1 MICEAIEMAINGS
14 DLPLDVAREAMDEI
28 MSGQATNAQIA
39 SYLTA
44 LRMKGETIDEITA
57 SAMVMRDKAKK
68 LSHSG
73 DLMEIVGTGGDK
85 AFTFNISSVASLVI
99 AAAGIPVAKHGN
111 RSMSSKCGSADILE
125 ALGVNIQL
133 TPVQS
138 AQVLDEVG
146 ICFMFAQLYHSSMKY
161 AAPVRREMGTRT
173 LFNVLGPL
181 TSPAAATL
189 NLIGVYDKNL
199 VEPIAQ
205 VLANLGV
212 KRAIVVCGGD
222 GLDEITLTRETI
234 ACEVENGKLTSF
246 TIDPKDFG
254 MTCCQPSDLLGGEPA
269 ENAQIALDILTGK
282 DKGPKRDIVLLNAGA
297 CIHMAKDIPFAE
309 GVKLAA
315 EMIDS
320 GAAYDT
326 LQKYIQVSNEIAARG
341 VSA

>member
-1 MICEAIEMAINGS
+1 MICEAIEMAINGR
-14 DLPLDVAREAMDEI
+14 DLPLETAREAMDEI
-28 MSGQATNAQIA
+28 MSGQATSAQIA

-57 SAMVMRDKAKK
+57 SAMVMRDKSKK
-68 LSHSG
+68 LRHGG

-133 TPVQS
+133 TPEQS
-138 AQVLDEVG
+138 TRVLDEVG

-181 TSPAAATL
+181 TSPASANL
-189 NLIGVYDKNL
+189 NLIGVYDKRL
-199 VEPIAQ
+199 VQPIAQ

-234 ACEVENGKLTSF
+234 ACEVENGTLRPF
-246 TIDPKDFG
+246 TIDPKEFG
-254 MTCCQPSDLLGGEPA
+254 MDYCKPSDLTGGEPE
-269 ENAQIALDILTGK
+269 ENAKIALNILTGA
-282 DKGPKRDIVLLNAGA
+282 DKGAKRNIVLLNAGV
-297 CIHMAKDIPFAE
+297 CIHIAKDVSLAE
-309 GVKLAA
+309 GIRIAA
-315 EMIDS
+315 ETIDS
-320 GAAYDT
+320 GAAYQT
-326 LQKYIQVSNEIAARG
+326 LQKYIQISNEMARG
-341 VSA
+341 ISA